1 MITTQT
7 LFSHILHS
15 LVTQAVLGGLFG
27 VSVIINIILLIAV
40 VVFLVRTKDT
50 SSQQPS
56 PSSRRSKEE
65 DIKMKSS
72 SCHCDDILTKPNEV
86 YGVTTTTEPHRPE
99 TYEYVN

>member
-40 VVFLVRTKDT
+40 VVFLTRTKDT
-50 SSQQPS
+50 SSQPP

-65 DIKMKSS
+65 DIKMKSNS
-72 SCHCDDILTKPNEV
+72 YHCDDILTKPNEV
-86 YGVTTTTEPHRPE
+86 YGVTTTTEPHHPE